1 MQKMSRIE
9 IKQNVELEKELTL
22 EERIIE
28 ISMNGWILQL
38 FMQIFKRK

>member
-1 MQKMSRIE
+1 MSRIE